1 LTSITDNLFDQ
12 RTDRL
17 ANARKSVRRFFRD
30 PKAVIAVI
38 ILVVFV
44 TVAVTADLITPYG
57 QTQQSPRESL
67 EFPSW
72 DHLLGTDRLGRDLL
86 DRIIYGT
93 RVSVSVGLIAVGLAA
108 GIGVPIGLIS
118 GYFGGWT
125 DEVLMRLVDAWIAF
139 PQLILLLAIVSILGP
154 GVVNVMVAIGLS
166 SFPVYARLVRGQT
179 LSVKTTDYMLAA
191 RALGATDL
199 RMVLRHVLPNT
210 IQPVI
215 VQASLLV
222 GAAVLAEAGL
232 TFLGIGVN
240 PPQATWGVIIQEG
253 FQVIRI
259 NPLPA
264 VLPGIGII
272 LFTLAANFL
281 GDRMRDVL
289 DPRMRGS
296 T

>member
-1 LTSITDNLFDQ
+1 MVAADSMFGPPAGRIAT
-12 RTDRL
+12 
-17 ANARKSVRRFFRD
+17 AGKAARRFFRD
-30 PKAVIAVI
+30 PKAI
-38 ILVVFV
+38 
-44 TVAVTADLITPYG
+44 VAVVILSVFIGVAVSADFITPYG
-57 QTQQSPRESL
+57 ENEQSPRESL
-67 EFPSW
+67 EFPSLA
-72 DHLLGTDRLGRDLL
+72 HPFGTDRLGRDLL
-86 DRIIYGT
+86 TRIVYGT

-108 GIGVPIGLIS
+108 GIGVPLGLIS

-125 DEVLMRLVDAWIAF
+125 DEILMRFVDAWIAF
-139 PQLILLLAIVSILGP
+139 PQLILLLAIVAILGP

-191 RALGATDL
+191 RALGASDL
-199 RMVLRHVLPNT
+199 RMLMQHVLPNT

-232 TFLGIGVN
+232 SFLGIGVN
-240 PPQATWGVIIQEG
+240 PPQATWGVTIQEG

-259 NPLPA
+259 NALPA

-272 LFTLAANFL
+272 LFTLAANFM
-281 GDRMRDVL
+281 GDRLRDVL
-289 DPRMRGS
+289 DPRLRGAR
-296 T
+296 

>member
-1 LTSITDNLFDQ
+1 
-12 RTDRL
+12 
-17 ANARKSVRRFFRD
+17 
-30 PKAVIAVI
+30 
-38 ILVVFV
+38 
-44 TVAVTADLITPYG
+44 
-57 QTQQSPRESL
+57 
-67 EFPSW
+67 
-72 DHLLGTDRLGRDLL
+72 
-86 DRIIYGT
+86 
-93 RVSVSVGLIAVGLAA
+93 
-108 GIGVPIGLIS
+108 
-118 GYFGGWT
+118 
-125 DEVLMRLVDAWIAF
+125 
-139 PQLILLLAIVSILGP
+139 
-154 GVVNVMVAIGLS
+154 
-166 SFPVYARLVRGQT
+166 
-179 LSVKTTDYMLAA
+179 MLAA

>member
-1 LTSITDNLFDQ
+1 MTLSTDGVFDQ
-12 RTDRL
+12 PTDRF
-17 ANARKSVRRFFRD
+17 ANARKSARRFFRD

-38 ILVVFV
+38 ILTVFV
-44 TVAVTADLITPYG
+44 TVAITADFITPYG
-57 QTQQSPRESL
+57 ETQQSPRESL
-67 EFPSW
+67 QFPSW
-72 DHLLGTDRLGRDLL
+72 GHLLGTDRLGRDLL
-86 DRIIYGT
+86 TRIIYGT
-93 RVSVSVGLIAVGLAA
+93 RVSVSVGMIAVGLAA

-125 DEVLMRLVDAWIAF
+125 DEVMMRFVDAWIAF
-139 PQLILLLAIVSILGP
+139 PQLILLLAIVAILGP

-191 RALGATDL
+191 RALGASDL
-199 RMVLRHVLPNT
+199 RMVLQHVLPNT

-232 TFLGIGVN
+232 SFLGIGVN

-289 DPRMRGS
+289 DPRLRGS
-296 T
+296 R